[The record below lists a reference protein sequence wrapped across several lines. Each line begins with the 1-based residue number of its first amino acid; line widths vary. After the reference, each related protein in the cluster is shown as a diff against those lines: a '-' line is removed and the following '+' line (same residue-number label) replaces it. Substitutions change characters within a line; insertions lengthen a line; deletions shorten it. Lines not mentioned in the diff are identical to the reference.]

1 MNVSARGGLRYV
13 LQPKLIG
20 LARLMPLP
28 SRYWTLPRQALRNQG
43 VRAFVRGVAGVI
55 NRMAEAGTAGYP
67 QDIKRRLMI
76 LNLIAYLIA
85 ISTLVYAIQHI
96 FIDFEKYK
104 PIILINF
111 ALVSLGVLVPLSHRI
126 SDIAGGLLIVLS
138 EWAALILF
146 TAYLGRSSGV
156 HLQYIVGAAA
166 PFVVFGLDRLWLVIP
181 IILSGLILHLTSWFW
196 FPRSAAIINADR
208 EIIDSI
214 YTQAAITT
222 FGLISAS
229 VYYAFRLAENAK
241 AETDRLLRNILPD
254 RIVERLKSAPGD
266 AVSDSFTE
274 ASILFADISGF
285 VPLARRLGAK
295 ETVNLLNA
303 VVTEFDR
310 LAELHGVEKIKTIGD
325 AYMAASGVPEP
336 AGDHLERL
344 ARMALS
350 MLDVM
355 DKMRRERGLD
365 LNIRIG
371 LASGPVMA
379 GVIGRQKFS
388 YDIWGDAVNLAAR
401 LESLSQPGRIHIC
414 PKCRERLE
422 RQFHIESRGPID
434 IKGVGQQET
443 WFLLAE
449 RKADEREPA
458 AAE

>member
-1 MNVSARGGLRYV
+1 MSL
-13 LQPKLIG
+13 L
-20 LARLMPLP
+20 
-28 SRYWTLPRQALRNQG
+28 SRYWTLPRHAMRHPG
-43 VRAFVRGVAGVI
+43 VRAFVASAAHLI
-55 NRMAEAGTAGYP
+55 NRMAEAGTTGYP
-67 QDIKRRLMI
+67 LDIKRRLMI

-85 ISTLVYAIQHI
+85 VSTLVYAIQHI
-96 FIDFEKYK
+96 FIDFEKYR

-146 TAYLGRSSGV
+146 TAFLGRSSGV

-166 PFVVFGLDRLWLVIP
+166 PFVVFGLNRLWLVIP
-181 IILSGLILHLTSWFW
+181 IILSGLALHLTAWFW
-196 FPRSAAIINADR
+196 FPKSAAIINADR

-222 FGLISAS
+222 FGLIAAS

-254 RIVERLKSAPGD
+254 SIVERLKTAPGE
-266 AVSDSFTE
+266 AISDSFHE

-285 VPLARRLGAK
+285 VPLARRLGAS

-303 VVTEFDR
+303 VVTEFDG
-310 LAELHGVEKIKTIGD
+310 LAERHGVEKIKTIGD
-325 AYMAASGVPEP
+325 AYMAAAGVPEP
-336 AGDHLERL
+336 ANDHLERL
-344 ARMALS
+344 ARMALA

-355 DKMRRERGLD
+355 DRIRHERGID

-379 GVIGRQKFS
+379 GVIGRHKFS

-401 LESLSQPGRIHIC
+401 LESLSHPGRIHIC
-414 PKCRERLE
+414 PKCRNRLE
-422 RQFHIESRGPID
+422 EHFHFESRGTIE

-443 WFLLAE
+443 WFLISE
-449 RKADEREPA
+449 RQPGAPRSA